1 MRLSMGTELRQ
12 VQKQV
17 LSPTMIQRME
27 ILQLPVMALQQR
39 IEQEMNEN
47 PLLEVTDETETAEAE
62 VGERLTEPETAN
74 DQEEELVVEDNSD
87 NASDFERLLELNR
100 EVPDHFDEPPRK
112 SANQLDE
119 EASRRHDAMANAIER
134 PTSLNDFLLSQLGE
148 LRIDEA
154 CLRMCMRIISAL
166 DADDGGRLNSS
177 LEDLLPADAS
187 TEDLALAQRA
197 LEIVQSLEPQG
208 IAARDLRE
216 CLLLQLTETMPFYDE
231 VKALISDHLDDLHHN
246 RMPLIKKKT
255 GFSLSRIQ
263 NAKDQLKRLNP
274 KPAAAW
280 MDNVVPTVTPDV
292 VVERRQDGTYR
303 VILEDTFIPQLRISN
318 YYRERLSSGTATP
331 EEVEYIRKKVGAA
344 QWLIDSV
351 KQRRQT
357 LTRVAQAIVD
367 HQTNYLENGP
377 DFIAPLRMQQI
388 ADKVG
393 VHVTTV
399 SRAVDDKWLE
409 TPRGILPLRQ
419 FFVGGSQNDDG
430 EDVAWDRIRIKL
442 QELVDNEN
450 KQKPY
455 SDDDLV
461 KQLKQHGMNVA
472 RRTVTKYRQK
482 MGIPSSRQRRDWVNN

>member
-47 PLLEVTDETETAEAE
+47 PLLEVTEETETTQAEA
-62 VGERLTEPETAN
+62 GEDLDEPETVN

-119 EASRRHDAMANAIER
+119 EASRRHDTMANAIER

-154 CLRMCMRIISAL
+154 CFRMCMRIISAL

-187 TEDLALAQRA
+187 PEELALAERA

-216 CLLLQLTETMPFYDE
+216 CLLLQLTETMPFYD
-231 VKALISDHLDDLHHN
+231 
-246 RMPLIKKKT
+246 
-255 GFSLSRIQ
+255 
-263 NAKDQLKRLNP
+263 
-274 KPAAAW
+274 
-280 MDNVVPTVTPDV
+280 
-292 VVERRQDGTYR
+292 
-303 VILEDTFIPQLRISN
+303 
-318 YYRERLSSGTATP
+318 
-331 EEVEYIRKKVGAA
+331 
-344 QWLIDSV
+344 
-351 KQRRQT
+351 
-357 LTRVAQAIVD
+357 
-367 HQTNYLENGP
+367 
-377 DFIAPLRMQQI
+377 
-388 ADKVG
+388 
-393 VHVTTV
+393 
-399 SRAVDDKWLE
+399 
-409 TPRGILPLRQ
+409 
-419 FFVGGSQNDDG
+419 
-430 EDVAWDRIRIKL
+430 
-442 QELVDNEN
+442 
-450 KQKPY
+450 
-455 SDDDLV
+455 
-461 KQLKQHGMNVA
+461 
-472 RRTVTKYRQK
+472 
-482 MGIPSSRQRRDWVNN
+482 